1 MFELTDEAM
10 QIVRFLEGELP
21 LEVLHGEVLPGHS
34 AIESSSNSEFMRR
47 LRRMAFGNPEDTS
60 SSLYSVSES
69 DENQDKSFVDNDP
82 YDIAMSRRST
92 KDFSSEV

>member
-1 MFELTDEAM
+1 MFELTDGVM

-21 LEVLHGEVLPGHS
+21 LEVLHGEVLPGYS
-34 AIESSSNSEFMRR
+34 AVQNSSNSEFMRR
-47 LRRMAFGNPEDTS
+47 LRRMAFGNQEDTS

-69 DENQDKSFVDNDP
+69 NENQDLSFVDNDP